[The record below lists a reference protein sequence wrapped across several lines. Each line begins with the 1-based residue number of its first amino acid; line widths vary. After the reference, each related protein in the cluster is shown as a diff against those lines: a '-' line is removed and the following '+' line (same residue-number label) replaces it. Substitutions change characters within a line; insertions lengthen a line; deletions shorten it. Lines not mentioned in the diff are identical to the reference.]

1 MIGAARKREKG
12 GKRGGAGARSVPDG
26 VRRRGKKGG
35 REAGEGG
42 AGESKKTTEPYLK
55 KLTKKDVFFI
65 FFSK

>member
-1 MIGAARKREKG
+1 MGRRE
-12 GKRGGAGARSVPDG
+12 
-26 VRRRGKKGG
+26 G